1 LLLPIGMQVPELR
14 FSSNGSQQFS
24 IKRTQALAPELSEVD
39 TRPFPSA
46 IAGFSKYNRLAGK

>member
-1 LLLPIGMQVPELR
+1 MQVPELR